1 MVEFF
6 KLLPVG
12 PRSIRRI
19 VNVFKVLKVVWEQ
32 DETPEIDPN
41 LTRATL
47 FLMPLSSNES
57 TRDVSQDI
65 RSINNRLELSSL
77 QDGA

>member
-32 DETPEIDPN
+32 DGNPEIDPN
-41 LTRATL
+41 LKRTNL
-47 FLMPLSSNES
+47 FLMLLSSNES
-57 TRDVSQDI
+57 TREVT
-65 RSINNRLELSSL
+65 
-77 QDGA
+77 